1 MNTKWISKKL
11 NEWVNEWMTEW
22 EKENYYSKLNNKIL
36 IINN

>member
-11 NEWVNEWMTEW
+11 NEWVNEWMSEW